1 MASEKEIRK
10 RRRLLTRGFRPLP
23 PAEEEAETQPVDA
36 EIEDD
41 PEDFDKGLHEQ
52 ELVRKV
58 LVCNKGLV
66 IDGTLN
72 KFPPELE
79 NTLVANNFDAYCDLL
94 INSRRVPEVFI
105 ILKCD
110 EVNAF

>member
-23 PAEEEAETQPVDA
+23 PAEEDA

-41 PEDFDKGLHEQ
+41 PEDFDKSLHEQ
-52 ELVRKV
+52 ELARKV
-58 LVCNKGLV
+58 LDCNKGLV
-66 IDGTLN
+66 IDGTWN
-72 KFPPELE
+72 KFSPELE
-79 NTLVANNFDAYCDLL
+79 NTLVANNFDPYCDLL

-110 EVNAF
+110 EANTF